1 MSLEAAA
8 VDIQP
13 SARHITTFD
22 GEERKQ
28 EDYATLVDTAL
39 RKAGSKK
46 ALLRTKSKQHFKEV
60 DLRDLT
66 LSKRKFVVEQALES
80 EDADAS
86 KFFAKLKS
94 RFVKANVDLASV
106 EVRFKNLSVS
116 AEVAVGARGEPTV
129 LNAYRNQLEGLLQK
143 LKLVKTSKTDFCL
156 LDDLSGTLHPGRIT
170 LLLGPPGAG
179 KSTLLNALAGRLHK
193 GSFNVTGDIFYNG
206 KGFDEF
212 RAVHTSSYVDQN
224 DLHQPLLTVKE
235 TMNFAARVQ
244 GIGHKAEELKELQK
258 REKDQNIVPDWEV
271 DTLLKAAAREG
282 KRENIVTDLI
292 IKLLGLDVCADTLIG
307 SDQIRGVSGGQRKRV
322 TTGELLVSPKKVLF
336 LDEISTGLDS
346 STTFQISRTLRDFCH
361 LREATML
368 VALLQP
374 TPETYNLFDD
384 ILLLSDGKMVYHG
397 PREGILPFFTSLGMT
412 CPARK
417 ADADFLQEVTS
428 RKDQQ
433 QYWDTSRGSYRY
445 IPVAAFADAYQQTQ
459 AAHEALQALE
469 QPYVAPNSKCDDAL
483 FTHKYALPLKQRVLA
498 LGRRELTLFMRHF
511 VVYKAKVIQVGVMGL
526 IAATLFLRTHIHPIS
541 PNDGQEIGG
550 FLYFSTLIMLFNGLA
565 ELTLTVANL
574 PVFWKQQRLLFFDA
588 FSYSLPAFLLRIPFS
603 AASSLLWTVITYFP
617 VGLAGEASR
626 FFMFWALLFLV
637 HQFGVSLYR
646 FISSLARN
654 IVVANAGGMMLL
666 LCVLLMNGF
675 IIQRRYLHPWVLWIY
690 WMNPLNYLQRAILI
704 NEFTANHWQGSKL
717 YPYAQGP
724 FPRNSQT
731 LGDGMLHQ
739 LSQTTHYWWC
749 WLAIGVTIAYILLL
763 NVLIVILL
771 TILPPYGSGATQMVT
786 EEALAER
793 KAALVGDSGAD
804 SAVKVDMP
812 QEASMHSAPL
822 PNGAQQSE
830 EVMQFRLSYPRATP
844 APEEPSPHHPPP
856 VASPFLQPQPVL
868 PQQAAEAGSA
878 PFETDSAEPA
888 ANGIPLKRGGWG
900 PAKNV
905 TTEDPKSAKADGSS
919 GMVLPFDPMT
929 MTFKDLHY
937 SVPIPQEAAEGI
949 KHVHNE
955 GNQPMLELLLGIS
968 GAFRPGVLTCL
979 MGVSGAGK
987 TTLMDVLAGRKTSG
1001 KIEGDIRINGHPK
1014 EQQTFAR
1021 VSGYVEQFD
1030 THTAASTVYESLL
1043 FSGTL
1048 RNGTEVDA
1056 ATTKKFV
1063 HQVLGLVE
1071 LQSMKGAVV
1080 GRTGESGLSVEQ
1092 RKRLT
1097 IAVELVANPSIVFMD
1112 EPTSGLDARAAAIV
1126 MRTVRN
1132 IVNTGRTIVCTIHQ
1146 PSIDIFESFDELLL
1160 LKQGGETIFA
1170 GQLGHLS
1177 THLINYFQGVK
1188 GVHCIEEGMNPATW
1202 MLEVTTPGM
1211 ESKLGVSFA
1220 QYYASSDLA
1229 KHYAKLLEDYSS
1241 PVAGSK
1247 QLKFATHYPKP
1258 MMTQF
1263 WAIFAKYTAAY
1274 WRMPEY
1280 NGTRFLLALG
1290 VGFIFGAMFWR
1301 LGDKVTTQGGLTN
1314 VLGALYATTLF
1325 FSIINATV
1333 IQPVIFAERAVS
1345 YRERAAGTYSVLP
1358 WVMALGCVEIM
1369 YVLAQGTI
1377 YCAIVYW
1384 MCWFQRDAGKFF
1396 WFLLFNLL
1404 TLIYFAFFGMLCV
1417 ALTPTLQL
1425 AAVGSA
1431 YVYSLFNLFAGFA
1444 ITQVN
1449 MPGWWIWMSYL
1460 NPVYW
1465 SVYGLII
1472 SQVGNLS
1479 VGCALVSGDVVPV
1492 YDAVLIVF
1500 GYHRGM
1506 IGWIVLILVAW
1517 VFVNWSAAYLALAK
1531 FNFLQR

>member
-8 VDIQP
+8 VDT
-13 SARHITTFD
+13 RHTGRHANGYD
-22 GEERKQ
+22 GEERKK
-28 EDYATLVDTAL
+28 EDYDTLVNTAL
-39 RKAGSKK
+39 HKAGSKK
-46 ALLRTKSKQHFKEV
+46 ALLPTKSKKQFREI

-66 LSKRKFVVEQALES
+66 LSKRKFVVEQVLES

-86 KFFAKLKS
+86 NFFGKLKS
-94 RFVKANVDLASV
+94 RFEKAHVDLASV

-129 LNAYRNQLEGLLQK
+129 LNAYRNQFEALLQK
-143 LKLVKTSKTDFCL
+143 LKLMKATKTDFCL
-156 LDDLSGTLHPGRIT
+156 VDSLSGTLRPGRIT

-193 GSFNVTGDIFYNG
+193 STLKVTGDITYNG

-235 TMNFAARVQ
+235 TMDFAARVQ
-244 GIGHKAEELKELQK
+244 GVGHKAEELQELQK
-258 REKDQNIVPDWEV
+258 REKEQSIEPDWEV
-271 DTLLKAAAREG
+271 DALLKAAAREG
-282 KRENIVTDLI
+282 KRESIVTDLI

-307 SDQIRGVSGGQRKRV
+307 SDQVRGVSGGQRKRV
-322 TTGELLVSPKKVLF
+322 TTGELLVGPKKVLF

-361 LREATML
+361 LRDATML

-374 TPETYNLFDD
+374 TPETYALFDD
-384 ILLLSDGKMVYHG
+384 ILLMSEGKMVYHG
-397 PREGILPFFTSLGMT
+397 PRQGILPFFGSIGMN

-417 ADADFLQEVTS
+417 ADSDFLQEVTS

-433 QYWDTSRGSYRY
+433 QYWDASRGEYKY
-445 IPVAAFADAYQQTQ
+445 IPVAAFANAFQQTQ
-459 AAHEALQALE
+459 IAHDNNQALE
-469 QPYVAPNSKCDDAL
+469 EPYTAPNPKCEEAL
-483 FTHKYALPLKQRVLA
+483 CSHKYALPLKQRMLA
-498 LGRRELTLFMRHF
+498 LGRREFTLVMRNF
-511 VVYKAKVIQVGVMGL
+511 VVYKAKTIQVAVMGL
-526 IAATLFLRTHIHPIS
+526 ISATLFLRTHIHPIS
-541 PNDGQEIGG
+541 PGDGQEIAG
-550 FLYFSTLIMLFNGLA
+550 FLYFSTLIMLFNGIA
-565 ELTLTVANL
+565 ELTLTVNNL
-574 PVFWKQQRLLFFDA
+574 PVFWKQRRLLFFDA

-603 AASSLLWTVITYFP
+603 AAASLVWTVLTYFP
-617 VGLAGEASR
+617 VGLAGEPSR
-626 FFMFWALLFLV
+626 FFMFWALLFLC
-637 HQFGVSLYR
+637 HQFGLSLYR
-646 FISSLARN
+646 FTSTIARN
-654 IVVANAGGMMLL
+654 IVVANAAGMMLL
-666 LCVLLMNGF
+666 LCVFLMNGF
-675 IIQRRYLHPWVLWIY
+675 VIQRRYLHPWVLWIY
-690 WMNPLNYLQRAILI
+690 WMNPLNYIQRAILV
-704 NEFTANHWQGSKL
+704 NEFTAHHWQGAKV
-717 YPYAQGP
+717 YPFAQGP
-724 FPRNSQT
+724 FPANTQS
-731 LGDGMLHQ
+731 LGDGVLHQ

-749 WLAIGVTIAYILLL
+749 WLAIGVCIAYIFLL
-763 NVLIVILL
+763 NVLIVIFL
-771 TILPPYGSGATQMVT
+771 TILPAYGSGDTQMVT

-793 KAALVGDSGAD
+793 KAALEGDPGSD
-804 SAVKVDMP
+804 SAVKISMP
-812 QEASMHSAPL
+812 QDAPLHSAQHPTA
-822 PNGAQQSE
+822 AQQPEDALESK
-830 EVMQFRLSYPRATP
+830 LSYPRATL
-844 APEEPSPHHPPP
+844 APEEPSAHQTGPFE
-856 VASPFLQPQPVL
+856 SPFLQRLQPQPHTTQHG
-868 PQQAAEAGSA
+868 PGPSRN
-878 PFETDSAEPA
+878 DSAEQQPA
-888 ANGIPLKRGGWG
+888 AHGVSQKSVAGVSSKEKPKGGQ
-900 PAKNV
+900 A
-905 TTEDPKSAKADGSS
+905 EGSS

-937 SVPIPQEAAEGI
+937 FVPIPKEAAEG
-949 KHVHNE
+949 KAHVHTE
-955 GNQPMLELLLGIS
+955 GSQAMLELLLGIS

-1048 RNGTEVDA
+1048 RNGKDVDA

-1063 HQVLGLVE
+1063 DQVLGLVE
-1071 LQSMKGAVV
+1071 LQTMRNAVV
-1080 GRTGESGLSVEQ
+1080 GRPGESGLSVEQ

-1097 IAVELVANPSIVFMD
+1097 IAVELVANPAIVFMD

-1160 LKQGGETIFA
+1160 LKRGGETIFN
-1170 GQLGHLS
+1170 GQLGHHS
-1177 THLINYFQGVK
+1177 SHLIDYFQGVK
-1188 GVHCIEEGMNPATW
+1188 GAPAIEEGMNPATW

-1211 ESKLGVSFA
+1211 ESKLGISFA
-1220 QYYASSDLA
+1220 EYYASSDLA
-1229 KHYAKLLEDYSS
+1229 KHYANLLEDYSS
-1241 PVAGSK
+1241 PVEGSK
-1247 QLKFATHYPKP
+1247 QLKFDSQYPKP

-1280 NGTRFLLALG
+1280 NGTRLLLALG
-1290 VGFIFGAMFWR
+1290 VGFTFGAMFWR

-1333 IQPVIFAERAVS
+1333 IQPVVFAERAVS

-1358 WVMALGCVEIM
+1358 WVMALGCVEII
-1369 YVLAQGTI
+1369 YVLIQGTI
-1377 YCAIVYW
+1377 YCSIVYW

-1396 WFLLFNLL
+1396 WFVLFNLL
-1404 TLIYFAFFGMLCV
+1404 TLIYFTFFGMLCV

-1425 AAVGSA
+1425 AAVCSA
-1431 YVYSLFNLFAGFA
+1431 YVYSIFNLFAGFA
-1444 ITQVN
+1444 ITQPQ

-1460 NPVYW
+1460 NPIFW

-1479 VGCALVSGDVVPV
+1479 VGCTLISGEVVPV
-1492 YDAVLIVF
+1492 YDAVLIIF

-1506 IGWIVLILVAW
+1506 IGWVVLILVAW
-1517 VFVNWSAAYLALAK
+1517 VFVNWCAAYFALAK